1 MSSTMLS
8 RIMYIERKAGEI
20 SGDARIGRVSYSKS
34 RKRLY
39 YNGQTFQTLR
49 GSGFKA
55 NYFDVDTGDEYWIS
69 GCKKR
74 GGDRLYPGLITIDD
88 DVRDAYWLTIRE
100 QPERVGK
107 SVIRCAGKYAV

>member
-1 MSSTMLS
+1 
-8 RIMYIERKAGEI
+8 MYIERKAGEI
-20 SGDARIGRVSYSKS
+20 SGSARIGRVSFSKS
-34 RKRLY
+34 GKRLY

-74 GGDRLYPGLITIDD
+74 GGDRLYPGQITIDD
-88 DVRDAYWLTIRE
+88 DVRDEYWTTIRAR
-100 QPERVGK
+100 PERARE
-107 SVIRCAGKYAV
+107 SIIRCYGKYAI